1 MINIKLLINIIIKN
15 KIKLKLIK
23 FILIII
29 IKYKLIYNHII
40 IINLFNINNNI
51 INQYN
56 KLILI
61 INCWLIKLSNK
72 INNNKNKRLNNGIKI
87 NNNKIKYRS
96 C

>member
-29 IKYKLIYNHII
+29 IKYKLIYNRII
-40 IINLFNINNNI
+40 IINLFYINNNI

-61 INCWLIKLSNK
+61 INCWLIKLICCN
-72 INNNKNKRLNNGIKI
+72 IK
-87 NNNKIKYRS
+87 
-96 C
+96 